1 MSRLVGIKCFVCR
14 EKSLKW
20 KIGGG
25 GSPQRRGERRDQ
37 RREEFGGMKR
47 GGEEVSRKERK
58 ERKEKPQ
65 GFLGAL
71 FFAPFAFFARN
82 SVLLAYVSK
91 CAAGPLVCGG
101 RRAPIGR
108 TRKGP
113 PGEAQRCATQWA
125 FLSAKLR
132 TIRAAGLRGIRYRRL
147 SECTAAGIP

>member
-1 MSRLVGIKCFVCR
+1 MGAQPAKPGQRAAAEGAPALRRRAAPDRHLPQARRPRRAGRGVEQVLKGKQFR
-14 EKSLKW
+14 AKNAKNAKSAK
-20 KIGGG
+20 KNH
-25 GSPQRRGERRDQ
+25 RA
-37 RREEFGGMKR
+37 
-47 GGEEVSRKERK
+47 
-58 ERKEKPQ
+58 
-65 GFLGAL
+65 FL
-71 FFAPFAFFARN
+71 ARN
-82 SVLLAYVSK
+82 YVLLAYVSK
-91 CAAGPLVCGG
+91 CAARPLVCGG